1 MLVPTV
7 VIFSCVAVVMIRR
20 RRTTHDRTSPD
31 YANAGVPS
39 GAPTRQLVMNGYKD
53 YGDDPTLDA
62 VRAATF
68 SAIMAARHE
77 ELRAKGSSAADAIHN
92 ATLSALE
99 AAERAEHDRRLEER
113 RRARSVRREATL
125 AEALPEPELQLRV
138 TSSLTKTESAEGASK
153 ETSFDSSS
161 SVSIESQTIQ
171 TIRLSAGGSTSRS
184 TTLPPAR
191 GPSTTSLPPI
201 SALAPVNATAAT
213 RSEATDVA
221 TVRSSMPL
229 PATPAPSPPPT
240 PPPSPPSPPSPTD
253 YPRRSAIAVAAEAAS
268 DRRALWV
275 GRVLDRT
282 NLRSVGAAL
291 PALRSALGDVCAR
304 SGAHDLPSVAFA
316 GPRPRGC
323 RPSAAEVGTSIAMSA
338 SAQSRYERKAVAGA
352 ASHGDVTGSGAT
364 GSGSNV
370 LRPQAFGQSA
380 PSGPNV
386 DCEFRRAT
394 YGPTHQPMI
403 GGSGSGGVGGR
414 VASGGYEREVQ
425 RLVSQ
430 LQRTLWCLGAAIDA
444 CCRDDGIHASHLQ
457 DAAVAERTAV
467 AQALSSLAQGAG
479 HAGRAAQ
486 AGGCEPLV
494 ASGAAREILRA
505 LGSDRRCRA
514 SKGLYE
520 ALSEA
525 LVEVLIDEDEHDAV
539 AGLAERLRRWKP
551 SPLLGGYK
559 MLPSSG
565 GAI

>member
-1 MLVPTV
+1 
-7 VIFSCVAVVMIRR
+7 
-20 RRTTHDRTSPD
+20 
-31 YANAGVPS
+31 
-39 GAPTRQLVMNGYKD
+39 
-53 YGDDPTLDA
+53 
-62 VRAATF
+62 
-68 SAIMAARHE
+68 
-77 ELRAKGSSAADAIHN
+77 
-92 ATLSALE
+92 
-99 AAERAEHDRRLEER
+99 
-113 RRARSVRREATL
+113 
-125 AEALPEPELQLRV
+125 
-138 TSSLTKTESAEGASK
+138 
-153 ETSFDSSS
+153 
-161 SVSIESQTIQ
+161 
-171 TIRLSAGGSTSRS
+171 
-184 TTLPPAR
+184 
-191 GPSTTSLPPI
+191 
-201 SALAPVNATAAT
+201 
-213 RSEATDVA
+213 
-221 TVRSSMPL
+221 
-229 PATPAPSPPPT
+229 
-240 PPPSPPSPPSPTD
+240 
-253 YPRRSAIAVAAEAAS
+253 
-268 DRRALWV
+268 
-275 GRVLDRT
+275 
-282 NLRSVGAAL
+282 
-291 PALRSALGDVCAR
+291 
-304 SGAHDLPSVAFA
+304 
-316 GPRPRGC
+316 
-323 RPSAAEVGTSIAMSA
+323 MSA

-505 LGSDRRCRA
+505 LGSDRRRRA